1 MEITNKLSIK
11 KSLQCFGR
19 NEVRRK
25 KIYCL
30 DDKNDSYRHLISTT
44 GKKKPRK
51 YICIVFVCVI
61 QKIILKSRAALTKS
75 QIGNVLPLLKSF
87 SWSLNFP
94 DDLFTN
100 PLAFHV

>member
-30 DDKNDSYRHLISTT
+30 DDKNDSYCHLISTT
-44 GKKKPRK
+44 GKK
-51 YICIVFVCVI
+51 
-61 QKIILKSRAALTKS
+61 
-75 QIGNVLPLLKSF
+75 
-87 SWSLNFP
+87 SLVDTF
-94 DDLFTN
+94 
-100 PLAFHV
+100 A